1 MPTDTQD
8 LARLL
13 FDTTPAVMRAMGA
26 QARQGKHSFF
36 HNHFRVLWQ
45 LSHQDCSVSELARRN
60 GVSLPS
66 MSSTAQT
73 LVERGWLERIRS
85 QHDRRMVRL
94 RTSRK
99 GRQVL
104 VSERERMTGWLATQL
119 DALSADEQ
127 KNLHAGLL
135 ALKRVFEGAWGSPK
149 DDQTKSAG

>member
-1 MPTDTQD
+1 MSTDTQD

-26 QARQGKHSFF
+26 QARLGKQSLF

-45 LSHQDCSVSELARRN
+45 LSHEDCSISELARRN

-73 LVERGWLERIRS
+73 LVERGWLDRIRS
-85 QHDRRMVRL
+85 RRDRRMVRL

-99 GRQVL
+99 GRRVL
-104 VSERERMTGWLATQL
+104 EAERERMTAWLAEKL
-119 DALSADEQ
+119 ESLNEQ
-127 KNLHAGLL
+127 ERAGLQTGL
-135 ALKRVFEGAWGSPK
+135 RALRSVFEGPWVSPA
-149 DDQTKSAG
+149 DD